1 MPNLF
6 ISFSKT
12 QIVKSDDVIA
22 LLDLLRGYKKIAVV
36 TGKNHFKVS
45 SRYEKVYNVLSS
57 LGGEFVIVSEVE
69 PNPTLE
75 NIDFCYD
82 ILRSFKPEILV
93 GIGGGSV
100 MDATKAI
107 ALKLANDGI
116 DVWDCVEGNVI
127 PESALPTVMVP
138 TTSGTGSE
146 VNRYSVITNKVKVQK
161 RALRSRAIYP
171 KYALLIPSMTSDM
184 NKHLTAITAIDAL
197 SHAVESLVSK
207 NSNPISES
215 LSEKAIRLIL
225 SNIFVAYNN
234 GGDLISRENLQF
246 ASTLGGLAIDITGVG
261 LMHAIEHPI
270 TARFPHISHGQ
281 GLAIL
286 FKKVVE
292 HSFMFNVEKYKKVA
306 DAFGI
311 KVRGNNDMVVMHTLI
326 DAIDYLVTYLGLNKK
341 LSDFG
346 VEKSNLKH
354 IAEDAITYMG
364 RSIASSPYSPSKDS
378 IEKILREVF

>member
-6 ISFSKT
+6 ISLSKT

-45 SRYEKVYNVLSS
+45 SHYERVYNVLSS

-161 RALRSRAIYP
+161 RALRSQAIYP

-184 NKHLTAITAIDAL
+184 NKYLTAITGIDAL

-326 DAIDYLVTYLGLNKK
+326 DAIDYLITYLGLNKK

-346 VEKSNLKH
+346 VEKSDLKH

>member
-6 ISFSKT
+6 ISLSKT

-22 LLDLLRGYKKIAVV
+22 LLDLLRGYKKIGVV

-45 SRYEKVYNVLSS
+45 SHYERVYNVLSS

-161 RALRSRAIYP
+161 RALRSQAIYP

-184 NKHLTAITAIDAL
+184 NKYLTAITAIDAL

-246 ASTLGGLAIDITGVG
+246 VSTLGGLAIDITGVG

-326 DAIDYLVTYLGLNKK
+326 DAIDYLITYLGLNKK

-346 VEKSNLKH
+346 VEKSDLKH

>member
-6 ISFSKT
+6 ISLSKT

-45 SRYEKVYNVLSS
+45 SHYERVYNVLSS

-161 RALRSRAIYP
+161 RALRSQAIYP

-346 VEKSNLKH
+346 VEKSDLKH
-354 IAEDAITYMG
+354 IAEDAITYMW
-364 RSIASSPYSPSKDS
+364 RSISSSPYSPSKDS

>member
-6 ISFSKT
+6 ISLSKT

-22 LLDLLRGYKKIAVV
+22 LLDLLKGYKKIAVV

-45 SRYEKVYNVLSS
+45 SHYERVYNVLSS

-161 RALRSRAIYP
+161 RALRSQAIYP

-184 NKHLTAITAIDAL
+184 NKYLTAITAIDAL

-326 DAIDYLVTYLGLNKK
+326 DAIDYLITYLGLNKK

-346 VEKSNLKH
+346 VEKSDLKH

>member
-6 ISFSKT
+6 ISLSKT

-36 TGKNHFKVS
+36 TGKTHFKVS
-45 SRYEKVYNVLSS
+45 SHYERVYNVLSS

-161 RALRSRAIYP
+161 RALRSQAIYP

-184 NKHLTAITAIDAL
+184 NKYLTAITAIDAL

-234 GGDLISRENLQF
+234 GSDLISRENLQF

-311 KVRGNNDMVVMHTLI
+311 KVRGNSDMVVMHTLI
-326 DAIDYLVTYLGLNKK
+326 DAIDYLITYLGLNKK

-346 VEKSNLKH
+346 VEKSDLKH

>member
-6 ISFSKT
+6 ISLSKT

-45 SRYEKVYNVLSS
+45 SHYERVYNVLSS

-161 RALRSRAIYP
+161 RALRSQAIYP

-234 GGDLISRENLQF
+234 GSDLISRENLQF

-326 DAIDYLVTYLGLNKK
+326 DAIDYLITYLGLNKR

-346 VEKSNLKH
+346 VEKSDLKH

>member
-6 ISFSKT
+6 ISLSKT

-45 SRYEKVYNVLSS
+45 SHYERVYNVLSS

-127 PESALPTVMVP
+127 PERALPTVMVP

-161 RALRSRAIYP
+161 RALRSQAIYP

-286 FKKVVE
+286 FRKVVE

-346 VEKSNLKH
+346 VEKSDLKH
-354 IAEDAITYMG
+354 IAEDAVTYMG

>member
-1 MPNLF
+1 MASSVV
-6 ISFSKT
+6 SFSKT
-12 QIVKSDDVIA
+12 QIIKGGDITSIF
-22 LLDLLRGYKKIAVV
+22 DLLKEYGRVAAI

-45 SRYEKVYNVLSS
+45 PNYEKVYDVLSS
-57 LGGEFVIVSEVE
+57 LGGQFVIVSEVE
-69 PNPTLE
+69 PNPTVD
-75 NIDFCYD
+75 NINFCYD
-82 ILRSFKPEILV
+82 ILKGFKPEVLV

-100 MDATKAI
+100 MDTTKAL
-107 ALKLANDGI
+107 ALKLANDGV
-116 DVWDCVEGNVI
+116 DVWDCVEGNAN
-127 PESALPTVMVP
+127 PENALPTIMVP

-146 VNRYSVITNKVKVQK
+146 VNRYSVITNKTKIQK
-161 RALRSRAIYP
+161 RALRSPAIYP
-171 KYALLIPSMTSDM
+171 KYALLVPSMTLDM
-184 NKHLTAITAIDAL
+184 NKYLTATTAIDAL

-215 LSEKAIRLIL
+215 FSEKAIKLIL

-234 GGDLISRENLQF
+234 GNDLVSRESLQF

-311 KVRGNNDMVVMHTLI
+311 KVRGNNDMVVMHTII
-326 DAIDYLVTYLGLNKK
+326 DAIDYVIAYLGLNKT

-346 VEKSNLKH
+346 VEKSDLKY
-354 IAEDAITYMG
+354 IAEDAIIYMG
-364 RSIASSPYSPSKDS
+364 HSIASSPYSPSKDS
-378 IEKILREVF
+378 IEKILKEVF

>member
-1 MPNLF
+1 MLNLF
-6 ISFSKT
+6 ISLSKT

-45 SRYEKVYNVLSS
+45 SHYERVYNVLSS

-127 PESALPTVMVP
+127 PESALPTFMVP

-161 RALRSRAIYP
+161 RALRSQAIYP

-184 NKHLTAITAIDAL
+184 NKYLTAITAVDAL

-326 DAIDYLVTYLGLNKK
+326 DAIDYLITYLGLNKK

-346 VEKSNLKH
+346 VEKSDLKY

>member
-6 ISFSKT
+6 ISLSKT

-22 LLDLLRGYKKIAVV
+22 LLDLLREYKKIAVV

-45 SRYEKVYNVLSS
+45 SHYERVYNVLSS

-161 RALRSRAIYP
+161 RALRSQAIYP

-326 DAIDYLVTYLGLNKK
+326 DAIDYLITYLGLNKK

-346 VEKSNLKH
+346 VEKSDLKH

>member
-6 ISFSKT
+6 ISLSKT

-45 SRYEKVYNVLSS
+45 SHYERVYNVLSS

-161 RALRSRAIYP
+161 RALRSQAIYP

-184 NKHLTAITAIDAL
+184 NKYLTAITAIDAL

-306 DAFGI
+306 EAFGI

-326 DAIDYLVTYLGLNKK
+326 DAIDYLITYLGLNKK

-346 VEKSNLKH
+346 VEKSDLRH

>member
-6 ISFSKT
+6 ISLSKT

-45 SRYEKVYNVLSS
+45 SHYERVYNVLSS

-127 PESALPTVMVP
+127 PERALPTVMVP

-161 RALRSRAIYP
+161 RALRSQAIYP

-184 NKHLTAITAIDAL
+184 NKYLTAITAIDAL

-286 FKKVVE
+286 FRKVVE

-346 VEKSNLKH
+346 VEKSDLKH
-354 IAEDAITYMG
+354 IAEDAVTYMG

>member
-1 MPNLF
+1 MSTLL
-6 ISFSKT
+6 ISLSRT
-12 QIVKSDDVIA
+12 QIVKSGDLGTI
-22 LLDLLRGYKKIAVV
+22 LDLLRGYKKVAVV

-45 SRYEKVYNVLSS
+45 SNYEKVYDLLSS
-57 LGGEFVIVSEVE
+57 LGCEFVVVSEVE
-69 PNPTLE
+69 PNPTIE
-75 NIDFCYD
+75 NINFCYD

-100 MDATKAI
+100 MDATKAL
-107 ALKLANDGI
+107 ALKLANDDI
-116 DVWDCVEGNVI
+116 DLWDCVEGNLN

-146 VNRYSVITNKVKVQK
+146 VNRYSVITNKTKVQK
-161 RALRSRAIYP
+161 RALRSPAIYP
-171 KYALLIPSMTSDM
+171 KYALLIPSMTSGM
-184 NKHLTAITAIDAL
+184 NKYLTATTAIDAL

-207 NSNPISES
+207 NANPISES
-215 LSEKAIRLIL
+215 LSEKAIKLIL
-225 SNIFVAYNN
+225 SNIFTAYNN
-234 GGDLISRENLQF
+234 GSDLISRENLQF

-326 DAIDYLVTYLGLNKK
+326 DAIDYLITYLGLNKT

-346 VEKSNLKH
+346 VEKSDLKY
-354 IAEDAITYMG
+354 IAEDAVTYMG
-364 RSIASSPYSPSKDS
+364 RSIASSPYTPSKDS
-378 IEKILREVF
+378 IEKILKEVL

>member
-6 ISFSKT
+6 ISLSKT
-12 QIVKSDDVIA
+12 QIVKGDDVIA

-45 SRYEKVYNVLSS
+45 SHYERVYNVLSS

-161 RALRSRAIYP
+161 RALRSQAIYP

-184 NKHLTAITAIDAL
+184 NKYLTAITAIDAL

-225 SNIFVAYNN
+225 SNVFVAYNN

-326 DAIDYLVTYLGLNKK
+326 DAIDYLITYLGLNKK

-346 VEKSNLKH
+346 VEKSDLKH